1 MFLVSE
7 YGNDESFYVKQG
19 NVAFGDTGYVKR
31 DGEIHKLKILN
42 CVKRSDNP
50 RKYDNLSEDV
60 LLTMETNCNADT
72 SCEFISNDNCY
83 LIAFKDEGVVE
94 VPVTFDD
101 VMFSLACLGKNFE
114 TVTGVNEAEV
124 ECWKKEVYI
133 DNCFYNYLKKLGAS
147 CRETK
152 NKIII
157 GTGECDYFFKKYEVP
172 NRFDS
177 TLPNET
183 MIRISGTGC
192 QYC

>member
-7 YGNDESFYVKQG
+7 CDDRVFYIKQG
-19 NVAFGDTGYVKR
+19 NVAFGDTGYMKR
-31 DGEIHKLKILN
+31 DREIHKLKILN

-50 RKYDNLSEDV
+50 CKYDRLPEDV

-72 SCEFISNDNCY
+72 SCEFISAADCY
-83 LIAFKDEGVVE
+83 LIAFKDEGAIE
-94 VPVTFDD
+94 TPATFDD
-101 VMFSLACLGKNFE
+101 VIFSLTCLGKNFE

-124 ECWKKEVYI
+124 ECWKNEVYI

-147 CRETK
+147 YRETK
-152 NKIII
+152 NKFII
-157 GTGECDYFFKKYEVP
+157 GTWESDYLFKKYEVP

-183 MIRISGTGC
+183 VIKISGTGC